1 MSHGIKTAGAICQ
14 CAVEKTLLEDI
25 KNKIVYLND
34 ICLGVATQDDVN
46 FNTKI
51 ILDLLKEAG
60 MTINSE
66 KCIFKSPSV
75 KGFFAF
81 ANK

>member
-46 FNTKI
+46 LI
-51 ILDLLKEAG
+51 
-60 MTINSE
+60 
-66 KCIFKSPSV
+66 CW
-75 KGFFAF
+75 
-81 ANK
+81 